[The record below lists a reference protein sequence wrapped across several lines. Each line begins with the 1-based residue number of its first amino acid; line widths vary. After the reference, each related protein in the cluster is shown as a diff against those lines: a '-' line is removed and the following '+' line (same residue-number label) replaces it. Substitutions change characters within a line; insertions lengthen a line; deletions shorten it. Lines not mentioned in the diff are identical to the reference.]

1 YIRGNFF
8 QGLSF
13 NSLRDLN
20 AQARTWLD
28 HVANVRVHG
37 TTREVPFVRW
47 QERERSALRSIT
59 VPPYDTS
66 IVSRRNG
73 SRAGFVVART
83 NLSSV
88 PWQFAGQWL
97 VTRGDPDG
105 WLEILDG
112 DEVVA
117 VHPLLPESTRYR
129 PVLMPE
135 PHVVPADHA
144 EDNVRVLPAPD

>member
-1 YIRGNFF
+1 RGNFF

-28 HVANVRVHG
+28 HEANVRVHG

-66 IVSRRNG
+66 IVSRREV
-73 SRAGFVVART
+73 SRDGFVALRT
-83 NLSSV
+83 NSWSL
-88 PWQFAGQWL
+88 PRQFAGQRL
-97 VTRGDPDG
+97 VTRETPNGR
-105 WLEILDG
+105 LESLDG
-112 DEVVA
+112 ND
-117 VHPLLPESTRYR
+117 
-129 PVLMPE
+129 
-135 PHVVPADHA
+135 
-144 EDNVRVLPAPD
+144 